1 MRKTLFARFRP
12 VTVLVLVLAF
22 LLAACGGGEPAV
34 STSATPAA
42 TTTVTTPAATT
53 TSTTAATTLAT
64 TTAPTETLSTGTL
77 SQNTAVIVTVA
88 TTPPEITTT
97 AATTPEPIPANI
109 NFLTGLPVDD
119 LSVNSNRPVAIVYNN
134 LRIALPQH
142 GIAAADIVFEV
153 EAEGGITRLVA
164 IYSDVSQAGTIGSV
178 RSARPVMINLAM
190 GLDCVFVHAGGSPQ
204 AYTDLKNY
212 GVLDIDGVYDAGIVF
227 YRDSLRAS
235 SMGYEHALMTT
246 GTRLENQLNK
256 FTSSGKRMTL
266 KDGYTT
272 PFAFYEANTNPV
284 GATEAAKVTTKYG
297 SYQPFFRYD
306 EASGNYLRY
315 QYGARHID
323 NNGGEQLSF
332 KNVVVLSVT
341 SHVISGDTAG
351 RRQFN
356 DVGSGTGI
364 YATNGVSI
372 PIKWSKANASAP
384 LVLTTAGGETLKL
397 NPGKTFISYVNGESN
412 IVVGN

>member
-1 MRKTLFARFRP
+1 MKRTFFTGFRP
-12 VTVLVLVLAF
+12 ITALVLVLAF
-22 LLAACGGGEPAV
+22 LLAACGGSDPVETTA
-34 STSATPAA
+34 ATPLTSGS
-42 TTTVTTPAATT
+42 TTTVTTSGTT
-53 TSTTAATTLAT
+53 QASTTNV
-64 TTAPTETLSTGTL
+64 PTETLATGTL
-77 SQNTAVIVTVA
+77 TQNTVVVVTTA
-88 TTPPEITTT
+88 TTPPEVTTP
-97 AATTPEPIPANI
+97 ATTLDSIPGDV
-109 NFLTGLPVDD
+109 NFLTGLPMAEAVDERM
-119 LSVNSNRPVAIVYNN
+119 RPVAIVYNN
-134 LRIALPQH
+134 LRIALPQN

-164 IYSDVSQAGTIGSV
+164 IYSDVSEAGTIGSV
-178 RSARPVMINLAM
+178 RSARPVMINIAM
-190 GLDCVFVHAGGSPQ
+190 GLDCVFVHSGGSPQ

-212 GVLDIDGVYDAGIVF
+212 GVTDIDGLYDAGVVF

-256 FTSSGKRMTL
+256 FEASGKRMTL

-272 PFAFYEANTNPV
+272 PFAFYDAGTTPA
-284 GATEAAKVTTKYG
+284 GATAAAKVTTKYG

-315 QYGARHID
+315 QYGARHVD

-332 KNVVVLSVT
+332 KNVVVLSVP
-341 SHVISGDTAG
+341 SHVIAGDTAG

-356 DVGSGTGI
+356 DVGSGIGI

-372 PIKWSKANASAP
+372 PIQWSKANASAP
-384 LVLTTAGGETLKL
+384 LVLTTAGGEKLKL
-397 NPGKTFISYVNGESN
+397 NPGKTFISYVNGENN

>member
-1 MRKTLFARFRP
+1 MQKKIFAGFRP
-12 VTVLVLVLAF
+12 LTALVLVLAF

-34 STSATPAA
+34 TTSATPAA
-42 TTTVTTPAATT
+42 TTTVATT
-53 TSTTAATTLAT
+53 TATTIATTSATTPAT
-64 TTAPTETLSTGTL
+64 TTAPTETLATGTL
-77 SQNTAVIVTVA
+77 SQNTVVVVTTA
-88 TTPPEITTT
+88 TTPPEVTTT
-97 AATTPEPIPANI
+97 EATTPEPVPQNI
-109 NFLTGLPVDD
+109 NFLTGLPIDD

-164 IYSDVSQAGTIGSV
+164 VYSDVSKAGTIGSV

-190 GLDCVFVHAGGSPQ
+190 GLDCIFVHAGGSPQ
-204 AYTDLKNY
+204 AYSDLKNY
-212 GVLDIDGVYDAGIVF
+212 GMLDIDGVYDAGIVF

-235 SMGYEHALMTT
+235 SMGYEHSLMTT

-256 FTSSGKRMTL
+256 FSSSGKRMTL
-266 KDGYTT
+266 KDGYTA
-272 PFAFYEANTNPV
+272 PFRFYEASTTPD
-284 GATEAAKVTTKYG
+284 GATDAAKVTTKYG

-332 KNVVVLSVT
+332 KNVVVLSVA

-356 DVGSGTGI
+356 DIGSGTGI

-384 LVLTTAGGETLKL
+384 LVLTTAGGEALKL
-397 NPGKTFISYVNGESN
+397 NPGKTFISYVNGENN
-412 IVVGN
+412 IVVGD

>member
-1 MRKTLFARFRP
+1 MLRKFLAQSR
-12 VTVLVLVLAF
+12 VTVVLLLVLAS
-22 LLAACGGGEPAV
+22 LLTACGGGEPAV
-34 STSATPAA
+34 TTTATPAA
-42 TTTVTTPAATT
+42 TTGTT
-53 TSTTAATTLAT
+53 TTAATTTAAT
-64 TTAPTETLSTGTL
+64 TTPATTTVPPTTLPTGTL
-77 SQNTAVIVTVA
+77 SQNTAVIVTQT
-88 TTPPEITTT
+88 TTPPETTT
-97 AATTPEPIPANI
+97 VVTTPEPVPSNV
-109 NFLTGLPVDD
+109 NFLTGLPLED
-119 LSVNSNRPVAIVYNN
+119 LSVNQARPVAIVFNN

-164 IYSDVSQAGTIGSV
+164 VYSDIASAGTIGSV

-190 GLDCVFVHAGGSPQ
+190 GLDCVFVHSGGSPQ
-204 AYTDLKNY
+204 AYTDLKKY
-212 GVLDIDGVYDAGIVF
+212 GVTDIDGLYDPGIVF
-227 YRDSLRAS
+227 YRDSLRES

-256 FTSSGKRMTL
+256 FASSGKRVTL
-266 KDGYTT
+266 KDGYTA
-272 PFAFYEANTNPV
+272 PFAFYDASTVPN
-284 GATEAAKVTTKYG
+284 GATAAAKVTTKYG

-306 EASGNYLRY
+306 EASGNYQRY

-332 KNVVVLSVT
+332 KNVIVLSVP

-351 RRQFN
+351 RRQFS
-356 DVGSGTGI
+356 DVGSGIGI

-372 PIKWSKANASAP
+372 PIQWSKASASAP
-384 LVLTTAGGETLKL
+384 LVLTTASGETLKL
-397 NPGKTFISYVNGESN
+397 NPGKTFISYVNGENN